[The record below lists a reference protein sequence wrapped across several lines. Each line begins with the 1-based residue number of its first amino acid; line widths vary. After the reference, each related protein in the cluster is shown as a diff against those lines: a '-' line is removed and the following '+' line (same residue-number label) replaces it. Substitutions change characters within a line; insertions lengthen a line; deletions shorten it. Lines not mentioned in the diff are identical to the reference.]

1 MVVDFEH
8 RKVIERQ
15 SAEQQQGA
23 DQERRGCE
31 ASLENCRHRNYGNIL
46 KVSKSLNVRVYL
58 QGKNIFNIHIAVT
71 VSPVRE
77 IVALLI
83 RKLLPNS
90 LAWAVGPTK
99 SAFPCSGRTYAE
111 GKKVS
116 WKDGVRVIYAI
127 LKYNL
132 RWRRS

>member
-77 IVALLI
+77 IVALLS
-83 RKLLPNS
+83 RKLSPNW
-90 LAWAVGPTK
+90 LARAVESTK
-99 SAFPCSGRTYAE
+99 SAFPTAAGPMRKAKKSIGRMA
-111 GKKVS
+111 
-116 WKDGVRVIYAI
+116 
-127 LKYNL
+127 
-132 RWRRS
+132 